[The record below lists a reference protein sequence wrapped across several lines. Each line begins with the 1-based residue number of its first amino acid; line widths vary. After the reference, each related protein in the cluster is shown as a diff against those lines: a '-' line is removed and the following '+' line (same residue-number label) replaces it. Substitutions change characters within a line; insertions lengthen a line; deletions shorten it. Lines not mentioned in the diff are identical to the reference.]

1 VLSLAAILLG
11 LAVVGGTAGETACLW
26 IFLVP
31 LVTISAA
38 RTLRRMAPG
47 TLPWVVGLQLALIIT
62 MKARQDFF

>member
-1 VLSLAAILLG
+1 MSLAAILLG
-11 LAVVGGTAGETACLW
+11 LVVVGGTAGETARLW

-31 LVTISAA
+31 LATISAA

-47 TLPWVVGLQLALIIT
+47 SLSWVVGLQLVLIVV